1 MTGKSGEFERIA
13 RIFAPLAEGF
23 PGAFGLTD
31 DAALVTPG
39 AGCELV
45 VTTDTMVAGIHFI
58 GDEDAGEIAAK
69 LLCVNLSDLAAMGA
83 APLAYMLNIALPGDI
98 DDTWLEG
105 FSAGLERIQSSFAVA
120 LAGGD
125 SVATP
130 GALTLTITAFGEAAS
145 GQVLRRSGARVGD
158 AVWVSGTIGDAA
170 LGLKALRGELTGLSS
185 EQCDQ
190 LIDRYRLPRPRVAL
204 GERLVGLASAAIDVS
219 DGLAADLG
227 HILEASGVGAEI
239 DAACVPLSEP
249 AAAALRNDAGL
260 LEVILTGGDDYELLF
275 TVAPGGESRVAA
287 LSSELSLPLT
297 AIGRINPGGGL
308 TVVAGNGEPMIL
320 ARRGWEHV

>member
-1 MTGKSGEFERIA
+1 MAGKSSEFERIE

-39 AGCELV
+39 AGRELV

-98 DDTWLEG
+98 DDAWLEG

-145 GQVLRRSGARVGD
+145 GQVLRRSGAEAGD
-158 AVWVSGTIGDAA
+158 IVYVSGTIGDAA

-185 EQCDQ
+185 EYREE
-190 LIDRYRLPRPRVAL
+190 LIGRYRLPRPRVAL

-227 HILEASGVGAEI
+227 HILDASGAGAEI
-239 DAACVPLSEP
+239 EAACVPLSEP

-287 LSSELSLPLT
+287 LSSEVSLPLT
-297 AIGRINPGGGL
+297 AIGRINPDGGL
-308 TVVAGNGEPMIL
+308 TVVAGNGEPIIL
-320 ARRGWEHV
+320 ARKGWEHV